1 MFENLFKKK
10 AAPVA
15 AELKTPLLA
24 PSVTAPVAAA
34 PVSSAPVSTAKP
46 DKPSATGTVKDVTL
60 RPVVLGINKDLTMT
74 NNPTG
79 KGKVISNPVP
89 SDQFN
94 NYTHALKIMAQLA
107 RIVYCDLSVIRE
119 VVIGDKFGKDDNPAV
134 NTQITQLDSKYSS
147 MRRTPV
153 DPAKNEGRPMQSYAT
168 PLCSPDQVQPAGS
181 EVLTYVSSPSDV
193 TFLIVGGKQLRDKSG
208 IAFFKDDDLVICF
221 KGSSTMKNFK
231 HDLYSQFNATD
242 LNELVQPAGLKLTDN
257 PVGKVTGA
265 FVKPLIKVWA
275 TLKREIAS
283 KNPRR
288 LFITGHSLGGA
299 YASMFA
305 FIVAECH
312 GSVFP
317 SIQTAHLITFGAPTL
332 LSDTARNTFNKY
344 LDNGFL
350 TLDRVVSQAK
360 TLVIDAIPSIPAGF
374 THPGYQP
381 LKTEFF
387 VEEKTGRAYQLK
399 NIEGVF
405 KKQSGGNKRT
415 KKGGGFFSGPEKT
428 KYEAETKTHMPTK
441 IMIYAT
447 DPKSQG
453 FPHAE
458 YWGMTYFGGFRMTGM
473 KNPGYKG
480 NTFVGRVY
488 LTCISY
494 AYEPANPTEEV
505 VTDPDSNNSITDQ
518 VAPVVNATDE
528 AAPAS
533 TPVAATT
540 TTSAAPVAAPA
551 TTTTSAAPVAATTT
565 SATPAVTTPVAATTV
580 AAAPAP
586 ATTVAA
592 TTTSATP
599 AATNV
604 PATTTSATPVAA
616 TTTSAAPVAAT
627 TTSATPVAATNV
639 PATTTSA
646 TPVAATTTSAT
657 AAPVAAT
664 TTSAAPTAATTGGR
678 KSRKH
683 RRGNKGRRVSRRKH
697 RKSHAMLH

>member
-1 MFENLFKKK
+1 MFGNLFKPKPK
-10 AAPVA
+10 PVA
-15 AELKTPLLA
+15 PATP
-24 PSVTAPVAAA
+24 VTATPAPATPAPATPVPMAVPAGGF
-34 PVSSAPVSTAKP
+34 
-46 DKPSATGTVKDVTL
+46 DKPSAPGTIKDVTL
-60 RPVVLGINKDLTMT
+60 RPVVFGISRDLTMT
-74 NNPTG
+74 NASTG
-79 KGKVISNPVP
+79 KGKAVSTQVP
-89 SDQFN
+89 QETFN
-94 NYTHALKIMAQLA
+94 QYTHVLKIMAQLA

-119 VVIGDKFGKDDNPAV
+119 VVIGDAFGKDDNPAV

-147 MRRTPV
+147 MRRTSV

-242 LNELVQPAGLKLTDN
+242 LNELVQPAGLTLTDN

-265 FVKPLIKVWA
+265 FVKPLMKVWPI
-275 TLKREIAS
+275 LKREIAS
-283 KNPRR
+283 KNPKR

-428 KYEAETKTHMPTK
+428 KYETDTKLHMPTK

-458 YWGMTYFGGFRMTGM
+458 YWGMTYFGGFRMAGM

-533 TPVAATT
+533 TPVAAPAST
-540 TTSAAPVAAPA
+540 PVAAP
-551 TTTTSAAPVAATTT
+551 TAAPA
-565 SATPAVTTPVAATTV
+565 AATTV
-580 AAAPAP
+580 PAATTVTAP

-592 TTTSATP
+592 TTTSAAP
-599 AATNV
+599 V
-604 PATTTSATPVAA
+604 PAATPVAA
-616 TTTSAAPVAAT
+616 TAT
-627 TTSATPVAATNV
+627 TTPVAV
-639 PATTTSA
+639 
-646 TPVAATTTSAT
+646 
-657 AAPVAAT
+657 
-664 TTSAAPTAATTGGR
+664 GGR
-678 KSRKH
+678 KTRKH
-683 RRGNKGRRVSRRKH
+683 RKGNKGNKCIRVSRRKH
-697 RKSHAMLH
+697 RKSHANRR

>member
-1 MFENLFKKK
+1 MFGNLFKKK
-10 AAPVA
+10 AAP
-15 AELKTPLLA
+15 A
-24 PSVTAPVAAA
+24 PAPVAAA
-34 PVSSAPVSTAKP
+34 PVAAAPVAAAP
-46 DKPSATGTVKDVTL
+46 VAAAPVAAAPLQPVAVPAGGFDKPSAPGTIKDVTL
-60 RPVVLGINKDLTMT
+60 RPVVLGINKDLIMT

-79 KGKVISNPVP
+79 KGKVISTPVP

-94 NYTHALKIMAQLA
+94 NYTHVLKIMAQLA

-119 VVIGDKFGKDDNPAV
+119 VVIGDAFGKDDNPAV
-134 NTQITQLDSKYSS
+134 NNQITQLDSKYSS

-168 PLCSPDQVQPAGS
+168 PLCPPDQVQPAGS

-193 TFLIVGGKQLRDKSG
+193 TFLIVGGKHLREKSG
-208 IAFFKDDDLVICF
+208 IDFFKDDDLVICF

-265 FVKPLIKVWA
+265 FVKPLIKIWA

-283 KNPRR
+283 KNPKR

-360 TLVIDAIPSIPAGF
+360 TLTIRGVSLGVIDAIPSIPAGF
-374 THPGYQP
+374 SHPGYQP
-381 LKTEFF
+381 LKTELF

-405 KKQSGGNKRT
+405 KKQAGGNKRT
-415 KKGGGFFSGPEKT
+415 KKGGLFGFGGEKN
-428 KYEAETKTHMPTK
+428 KYEAATKVHMPTK
-441 IMIYAT
+441 IMIDAT
-447 DPKSQG
+447 NPKSQG

-473 KNPGYKG
+473 KNSGYKG

-488 LTCISY
+488 PTCISY
-494 AYEPANPTEEV
+494 AYEPANPTEEGV
-505 VTDPDSNNSITDQ
+505 ADPDGNSSIIDQ
-518 VAPVVNATDE
+518 AAPVVSATDE
-528 AAPAS
+528 AAPA
-533 TPVAATT
+533 AA
-540 TTSAAPVAAPA
+540 
-551 TTTTSAAPVAATTT
+551 TT
-565 SATPAVTTPVAATTV
+565 SATTVATTVATTSAPTAAALNVPVATTV
-580 AAAPAP
+580 AAPTATPAAP
-586 ATTVAA
+586 T
-592 TTTSATP
+592 ATP
-599 AATNV
+599 AATT
-604 PATTTSATPVAA
+604 PAATTPAATTSATPVPAN
-616 TTTSAAPVAAT
+616 
-627 TTSATPVAATNV
+627 TSATPVA
-639 PATTTSA
+639 
-646 TPVAATTTSAT
+646 VAATS
-657 AAPVAAT
+657 
-664 TTSAAPTAATTGGR
+664 GGR

-697 RKSHAMLH
+697 RKSHAMRH

>member
-1 MFENLFKKK
+1 M
-10 AAPVA
+10 
-15 AELKTPLLA
+15 
-24 PSVTAPVAAA
+24 
-34 PVSSAPVSTAKP
+34 
-46 DKPSATGTVKDVTL
+46 
-60 RPVVLGINKDLTMT
+60 LGINKDLTMT
-74 NNPTG
+74 NNPSG
-79 KGKVISNPVP
+79 KGKAILNPV
-89 SDQFN
+89 SLDQFN
-94 NYTHALKIMAQLA
+94 NYMHVLKIMAQLV

-134 NTQITQLDSKYSS
+134 NAQITQLDSKYSS

-153 DPAKNEGRPMQSYAT
+153 DPAKNQGRPMQSYAT
-168 PLCSPDQVQPAGS
+168 PACTTQQPAGT

-193 TFLIVGGKQLRDKSG
+193 TFLIIGGKQLREKSG
-208 IAFFKDDDLVICF
+208 IAFFNDDDLVICF

-283 KNPRR
+283 KNPKR

-312 GSVFP
+312 GMVFP

-344 LDNGFL
+344 LNNGFL

-381 LKTEFF
+381 LKTEFYP
-387 VEEKTGRAYQLK
+387 EEKTGRAYQLK

-405 KKQSGGNKRT
+405 KKQAGGNNRT
-415 KKGGGFFSGPEKT
+415 KKGGGFFSGPEKN
-428 KYEAETKTHMPTK
+428 KYEAETKVHMPTK

-458 YWGMTYFGGFRMTGM
+458 YMGMTYFGGFRMTGM

-488 LTCISY
+488 PTCISY
-494 AYEPANPTEEV
+494 AYEAANPMEEV
-505 VTDPDSNNSITDQ
+505 VADPDENVGMTEQ
-518 VAPVVNATDE
+518 VAPVANANATDE
-528 AAPAS
+528 ADTTSADAAPAS
-533 TPVAATT
+533 AAAA
-540 TTSAAPVAAPA
+540 TTSAAAAPA
-551 TTTTSAAPVAATTT
+551 SADAATTSDAAATTSA
-565 SATPAVTTPVAATTV
+565 V
-580 AAAPAP
+580 AAAPASAAP
-586 ATTVAA
+586 ASAA
-592 TTTSATP
+592 
-599 AATNV
+599 
-604 PATTTSATPVAA
+604 
-616 TTTSAAPVAAT
+616 TTSAAT
-627 TTSATPVAATNV
+627 TV
-639 PATTTSA
+639 
-646 TPVAATTTSAT
+646 
-657 AAPVAAT
+657 
-664 TTSAAPTAATTGGR
+664 GGR
-678 KSRKH
+678 RSRKH
-683 RRGNKGRRVSRRKH
+683 RKGNKGRSRRVSRRKH
-697 RKSHAMLH
+697 RKSHAMRH